1 MSSASNPKAGVLWVA
16 ATPLGNPGDL
26 SPRAQTALAGADCI
40 LAEDTRR
47 SGLLFAALGIKPKRF
62 ISLHDHNEEARIPA
76 VLGVLAQGQN
86 LALVSDAGTPL
97 LSDPGYR
104 LVRACR
110 EAGFRVIPLPGPSA
124 VVTALSASGLPPL
137 PFVFLGFPPRKKGEQ
152 KTLFAP
158 YIRLPLTLVFFERKD
173 RLRATL
179 ELAFEVL
186 GPREACVAREMT
198 KTYEEFIN
206 FRLGDRQALP
216 DELLGEITVVIGP
229 PGEGSEAAARPDEAE
244 LRKIAAR
251 IEAERGRLKRRD
263 LARMVKESAPGWG
276 VDEIYSLLGK

>member
-1 MSSASNPKAGVLWVA
+1 MLWVA

-26 SPRAQTALAGADCI
+26 SPRAQEALAAADCV

-47 SGLLFAALGIKPKRF
+47 SGLLLAALGIKAKRF
-62 ISLHDHNEEARIPA
+62 LSLHDHNEEARIPA
-76 VLGVLAQGQN
+76 VLEMLAQGSN
-86 LALVSDAGTPL
+86 LALISDAGTPL

-110 EAGFRVIPLPGPSA
+110 EAGFRVVPLPGPSA
-124 VVTALSASGLPPL
+124 VLTALSACGLPPL

-152 KTLFAP
+152 KNLFSP
-158 YIRLPLTLVFFERKD
+158 YARLPLTLVFFERKD

-179 ELAFEVL
+179 ELALEIL

-206 FRLGDRQALP
+206 FRLGEWAALP
-216 DELLGEITVVIGP
+216 DELLGEITVVLGP
-229 PGEGSEAAARPDEAE
+229 PGGAGKAEGGPDMRPSESEVREIASG
-244 LRKIAAR
+244 IAAG
-251 IEAERGRLKRRD
+251 RGRMKPRE
-263 LARMVKESAPGWG
+263 LAKLVKEAAPGWS